1 MTHAPGCIDRF
12 DSPLHTHNTQG
23 DRGNVSVHAR
33 LEGRFP
39 AQRRM
44 AAGRLFAAV
53 IVCVLVPAFAIALA
67 DRYARDT
74 VTEHER
80 VIANDIVASVDRI
93 LTARACGM
101 WTN

>member
-1 MTHAPGCIDRF
+1 
-12 DSPLHTHNTQG
+12 
-23 DRGNVSVHAR
+23 
-33 LEGRFP
+33 
-39 AQRRM
+39 M

-101 WTN
+101 WTNGPRSSGGHARRYSGRSPR